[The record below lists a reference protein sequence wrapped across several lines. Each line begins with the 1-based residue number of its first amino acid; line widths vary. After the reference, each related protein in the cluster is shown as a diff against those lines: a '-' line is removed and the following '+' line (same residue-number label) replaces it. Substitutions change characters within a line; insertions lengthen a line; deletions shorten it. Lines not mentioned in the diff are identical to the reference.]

1 MKRMSWITSLL
12 FLSILF
18 GFAAAFILLPDK
30 SFSEQENRGLR
41 TLPSFSWDQLVS
53 GDFSGAVNDY
63 FADQFPLRDTL
74 VGWKGASEIALGKGE
89 NDGILLGAEGQLA
102 RRQFEMRCAD
112 GSTLTDADAFD
123 PETVRA
129 ACTGINRAA
138 DALQCPFHVLLTGRN
153 IDVAASAFDY
163 PTEISDALLDSI
175 RRELEPSVQRVETV
189 SLLRERF
196 RAGEQVYYKTDH
208 HWTTLGAY
216 YAYCEVMKAYG
227 MEEQI
232 LPAKRFTRQT
242 VSDHFYGTLW
252 SAGGMK
258 WVQPDTVEFWL
269 LGNEGDFAVTADGK
283 PLEGLYTRSWLQKKD
298 CYSAFLDGTHDV
310 VTVRMSTGEPRP
322 VLLLLKDSFAN
333 SLAPF
338 LAQHF
343 DLVLLNLSSSRAD
356 YTDLSAAADQ
366 YGADR
371 VLLVYT
377 LENVITAD
385 KLSRLH

>member
-1 MKRMSWITSLL
+1 MKRMSWITTLL

-18 GFAAAFILLPDK
+18 GFAAAFVLLPDK

-89 NDGILLGAEGQLA
+89 NDGILLGTEGQLA

-129 ACTGINRAA
+129 ACAGINRAA

-175 RRELEPSVQRVETV
+175 ERELEPSVQRIETV

-196 RAGEQVYYKTDH
+196 GAGEQVYYKTDH

-232 LPAKRFTRQT
+232 LPAERITRQT
-242 VSDHFYGTLW
+242 VSDRFYGTLW

-283 PLEGLYTRSWLQKKD
+283 PLEGLYTRGWLQKKD

-310 VTVRMSTGEPRP
+310 VTVRMSSGEPRP
-322 VLLLLKDSFAN
+322 VLLLIKDSFAN

-356 YTDLSAAADQ
+356 YTDLSAAAGQ